1 MIERIADMPAG
12 TLGFRVDGDVEREDY
27 REVLAPQLRAAME
40 SGQGLRTLYLME
52 DPDELEPGA
61 MWEDAKL
68 GFDMGVRH
76 RGEWVRSAI
85 VTDIEWMVRATKMF
99 AWMIP
104 GESRVYPVA
113 EIEEAKRWVAG
124 DPA

>member
-12 TLGFRVDGDVEREDY
+12 TIGFRVDGDVEREDY

-52 DPDELEPGA
+52 DLDELEPGA

-113 EIEEAKRWVAG
+113 ELDEAKRWVAG

>member
-1 MIERIADMPAG
+1 MIERIADMPPG
-12 TLGFRVDGDVEREDY
+12 TIGFRVDGDVEREDY
-27 REVLAPQLRAAME
+27 REVLAPELRAAME

-52 DPDELEPGA
+52 DLDDLEPGA

-76 RGEWVRSAI
+76 RGDWVRSAI

-104 GESRVYPVA
+104 GEARVFPVA
-113 EIEEAKRWVAG
+113 QLDEAKRWVAG

>member
-1 MIERIADMPAG
+1 MIERIADMPPG
-12 TLGFRVDGDVEREDY
+12 TIGFRVDGDVEREDY
-27 REVLAPQLRAAME
+27 REVLAPELRAAME

-52 DPDELEPGA
+52 DLDELEPGA

-104 GESRVYPVA
+104 GESRVFPVA
-113 EIEEAKRWVAG
+113 ELDEAKRWVAG

>member
-1 MIERIADMPAG
+1 MIERIADMPPG
-12 TLGFRVDGDVEREDY
+12 TIGFRVDGDVEREDY
-27 REVLAPQLRAAME
+27 REVLAPELRAVME

-52 DPDELEPGA
+52 DLDDLEPGA

-76 RGEWVRSAI
+76 RGDWVRSAI

-104 GESRVYPVA
+104 GESRVFPVA
-113 EIEEAKRWVAG
+113 QLDEAKRWVAG

>member
-1 MIERIADMPAG
+1 MIERIADMPPG
-12 TLGFRVDGDVEREDY
+12 TIGFRVDGDVEREDY
-27 REVLAPQLRAAME
+27 REVLAPELRAVME

-52 DPDELEPGA
+52 DLDDLEPGA

-76 RGEWVRSAI
+76 RGDWVRSAI

-104 GESRVYPVA
+104 GESRVFPVA
-113 EIEEAKRWVAG
+113 QLDEAKRWVAG
-124 DPA
+124 APA

>member
-52 DPDELEPGA
+52 DLDELEPGA